1 MAYCRLARPR
11 VNTRT
16 DEKKFNPLTVNCSV
30 ADPDPVLG
38 SRTSK
43 KNVNRSRA
51 FLFYPLPWTL
61 VLTEEDRTR
70 SCSTN
75 SDKFPNIFGGRYRQL
90 IQTYCIYCTVCV
102 NQVIFPN
109 TVYQFDS
116 LPFEYIK
123 KFECV
128 FDSFST
134 YAVCTNDLAA
144 AQIAPQI
151 PHSPY
156 LVLPQPGPLP
166 QRQ

>member
-1 MAYCRLARPR
+1 MVSAERWVSMQPASSSAGDYTELIALLLFQSNNPGEGGGRHMAYCRLARPR

-75 SDKFPNIFGGRYRQL
+75 SDKFPNIFGGRYL
-90 IQTYCIYCTVCV
+90 PVADSNLLYILYCMCKLGHFSKYCISV
-102 NQVIFPN
+102 
-109 TVYQFDS
+109 
-116 LPFEYIK
+116 
-123 KFECV
+123 
-128 FDSFST
+128 
-134 YAVCTNDLAA
+134 
-144 AQIAPQI
+144 
-151 PHSPY
+151 
-156 LVLPQPGPLP
+156 
-166 QRQ
+166 